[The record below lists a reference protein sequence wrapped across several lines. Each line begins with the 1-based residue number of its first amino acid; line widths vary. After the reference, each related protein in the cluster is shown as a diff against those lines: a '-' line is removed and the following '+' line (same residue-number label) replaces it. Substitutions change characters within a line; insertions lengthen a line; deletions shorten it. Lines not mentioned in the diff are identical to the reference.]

1 MPKGEAQHA
10 VKTEMD
16 KKRDRKWVD
25 NRQEERQT
33 AGIEQTGERKG
44 QTAGRGQAGRDRQ
57 QVEGR
62 QTLSHS
68 NKHLSQE
75 CIESWHLEIML
86 DVVKL
91 PFVFH

>member
-33 AGIEQTGERKG
+33 AGIEQTGRE
-44 QTAGRGQAGRDRQ
+44 RDRQ
-57 QVEGR
+57 LVEDR
-62 QTLSHS
+62 QGETDSR
-68 NKHLSQE
+68 
-75 CIESWHLEIML
+75 
-86 DVVKL
+86 
-91 PFVFH
+91 